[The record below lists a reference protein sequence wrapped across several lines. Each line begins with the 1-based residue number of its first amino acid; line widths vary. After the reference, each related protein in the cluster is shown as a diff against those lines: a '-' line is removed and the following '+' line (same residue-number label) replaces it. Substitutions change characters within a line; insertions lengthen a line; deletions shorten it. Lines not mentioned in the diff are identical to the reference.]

1 MMNQSASFEMHA
13 MGGCGRTALQRAGRR
28 LVLAALCIGMVAGT
42 ALMTGCSSTPTAVDY
57 ARPYPTGVARGRTL
71 DIQVFRETQYIEF
84 TNTTATAYGP
94 STLWL
99 NGSYCL
105 PIEGLAIGQ
114 TLKFRLNEFR
124 DEFSEP
130 FREGGFFAIEKPDR
144 LVLAQL
150 ETAGEAGQ
158 VMLGLVVVGTGN
170 EE

>member
-1 MMNQSASFEMHA
+1 MMNQSASLEMHTT
-13 MGGCGRTALQRAGRR
+13 CGSGRSALQRAGRGMI
-28 LVLAALCIGMVAGT
+28 LAALCAGMLAGM
-42 ALMTGCSSTPTAVDY
+42 ASMTGCSTTPTAVDY
-57 ARPYPTGVARGRTL
+57 ARSYPTGVARGKTL

-99 NGSYCL
+99 NGRYCL

-150 ETAGEAGQ
+150 ETNGDAGP

>member
-1 MMNQSASFEMHA
+1 MMNPSASLDMHTT
-13 MGGCGRTALQRAGRR
+13 GRSRNAALHGTGRGM
-28 LVLAALCIGMVAGT
+28 VVAALCTGMLAGM
-42 ALMTGCSSTPTAVDY
+42 ASMAGCSTTPTAVDY
-57 ARPYPTGVARGRTL
+57 ARPYPSGVARGRTL

-99 NGSYCL
+99 NGRYCL

-124 DEFSEP
+124 DEFGEP

-150 ETAGEAGQ
+150 ETNGDAGP